1 MKKLLIM
8 FLFSTLL
15 MADSA
20 SDRTTRPLDNS
31 AEELVKES
39 FRGLVSAY
47 TDKDIAAFMDNVSE
61 DNFQQDYITF
71 DDAIRQDFR
80 VYNVFNLDYW
90 FNQMIPDGDK
100 LMYVNVRWS
109 KEYESLKSSK
119 LLRKNAQSWFLFVKE
134 DGRYKLIGMAGRAMW
149 GESRNEWLQES
160 PISTKKLRR

>member
-1 MKKLLIM
+1 MM

-39 FRGLVSAY
+39 FRALVSAY
-47 TDKDIAAFMDNVSE
+47 TDKDIAAFMDNVNE
-61 DNFQQDYITF
+61 ENFQQDYITF

-90 FNQMIPDGDK
+90 FNQMIPDGNK
-100 LMYVNVRWS
+100 LMYINVRWS

-119 LLRKNAQSWFLFVKE
+119 PLLKNGQSWFLFAKVE
-134 DGRYKLIGMAGRAMW
+134 GSYKLIGMAGKPMW